1 MMQAVKRFDPDR
13 GFRLTTYAMW
23 RIGAAMQ
30 EYILH
35 SWSLVKIGAA
45 AYQKQLF
52 FNLRKLKNQT
62 KALEESD
69 PTPEHVTD
77 IAERLN
83 VPEKGVVSIIPRTHR
98 CVKKEMVNGRVGLS
112 PRVRTR
118 RRL

>member
-1 MMQAVKRFDPDR
+1 
-13 GFRLTTYAMW
+13 
-23 RIGAAMQ
+23 MQ

-69 PTPEHVTD
+69 PTSEHVTD